1 LTFQPS
7 SVLFDKGV
15 IRRVYERRARLAQGL
30 QPTSLQNE
38 AADVYDRINTIAQRL
53 YITQP
58 TANVLRLR
66 PPRHAAAILSDT
78 RVLRKGR
85 YLRRWARRL
94 RDFNF
99 SREDALIIAHGS
111 FGADV
116 DSLLIGVDV
125 IVTND
130 FKLVN
135 NFKAQYTNIEDRFK
149 RMISDLLDPYS
160 SLKLPEI
167 MTTADVLD
175 LT

>member
-1 LTFQPS
+1 MTFQPS

-30 QPTSLQNE
+30 QPTSLQLE
-38 AADVYDRINTIAQRL
+38 AADVYDRISTLVQRL

-58 TANVLRLR
+58 TASVLHLR
-66 PPRHAAAILSDT
+66 PLQYAAAILNET

-116 DSLLIGVDV
+116 DSLFVGVDL

-135 NFKAQYTNIEDRFK
+135 NFRAQYTNIEDRFQ
-149 RMISDLLDPYS
+149 RMISDLPDPYS
-160 SLKLPEI
+160 SLELPKVI
-167 MTTADVLD
+167 TTADVL
-175 LT
+175 TST

>member
-1 LTFQPS
+1 
-7 SVLFDKGV
+7 VLFDKGV

-30 QPTSLQNE
+30 QPTSLQDE
-38 AADVYDRINTIAQRL
+38 AADVYDQIRTVAQRL

-58 TANVLRLR
+58 IANVLCLR
-66 PPRHAAAILSDT
+66 PPRHAAAILNDT

-99 SREDALIIAHGS
+99 SREDALVIAHGG

-116 DSLLIGVDV
+116 DFLLVGVDL

-130 FKLVN
+130 FKLVTG
-135 NFKAQYTNIEDRFK
+135 KQLQ
-149 RMISDLLDPYS
+149 S
-160 SLKLPEI
+160 
-167 MTTADVLD
+167 
-175 LT
+175 

>member
-1 LTFQPS
+1 M
-7 SVLFDKGV
+7 LFDKGV

-30 QPTSLQNE
+30 QSTSLQDE
-38 AADVYDRINTIAQRL
+38 AADVYDRISAIAQCL

-66 PPRHAAAILSDT
+66 PQQHAAAILNDT

-116 DSLLIGVDV
+116 DSLLASVDV

-130 FKLVN
+130 FKLAN
-135 NFKAQYTNIEDRFK
+135 NFKAQYTDIEDRFK
-149 RMISDLLDPYS
+149 LMINDLLDPYS
-160 SLKLPEI
+160 GLELPEV
-167 MTTADVLD
+167 MTTTDVLD

>member
-1 LTFQPS
+1 MTFQPS

-15 IRRVYERRARLAQGL
+15 IRRVYERRARLAQGH

-38 AADVYDRINTIAQRL
+38 AADVYNLINTIAERL

-66 PPRHAAAILSDT
+66 PPQHAAAILNDT

-99 SREDALIIAHGS
+99 SREDAMLIAHGS
-111 FGADV
+111 FGADI
-116 DSLLIGVDV
+116 DFLLVGVEV

-130 FKLVN
+130 LKLVN
-135 NFKAQYTNIEDRFK
+135 NFKAQYANIEDRFK
-149 RMISDLLDPYS
+149 RMIFNLPDPYQ
-160 SLKLPEI
+160 SLKLPEVI
-167 MTTADVLD
+167 TMADA
-175 LT
+175 LTLT